1 MANGVIEEEKAGR
14 SNTLRATTKDSSR
27 AGIYN
32 DIQAASHPVLPSNA
46 IITYMD
52 EGAANVVYSL
62 SVPHPFEES
71 TSSCWDASPNSQNR
85 RDGFGFWDGKSPFIH
100 PVMSRFH
107 FIQSSESLMAFV
119 FILLSSDIAVTPFSE
134 RNNI

>member
-1 MANGVIEEEKAGR
+1 MANGVVEEEKAGR
-14 SNTLRATTKDSSR
+14 SNTLRATTKDSSS

-62 SVPHPFEES
+62 SVPHPLEES
-71 TSSCWDASPNSQNR
+71 TSSYRDVSLNLQNR
-85 RDGFGFWDGKSPFIH
+85 RDGFSFWDGKSP
-100 PVMSRFH
+100 
-107 FIQSSESLMAFV
+107 FIQSSESLMALV
-119 FILLSSDIAVTPFSE
+119 FKFLSSDIAVTPFSE